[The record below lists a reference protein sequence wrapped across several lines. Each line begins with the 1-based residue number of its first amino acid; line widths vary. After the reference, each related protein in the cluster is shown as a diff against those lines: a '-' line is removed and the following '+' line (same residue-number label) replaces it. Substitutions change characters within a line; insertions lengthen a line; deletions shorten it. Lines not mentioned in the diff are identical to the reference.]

1 MPTFGLT
8 ISMIDGE
15 PRPAT
20 WGDLS
25 ILGIIGVAPDAD
37 PDVFPYDEPVL
48 VRTSDAAMITAL
60 GAAGTL
66 ADSLKMVNAQLGELK
81 ASALAVVVRV
91 TAGADTA
98 ATIANI
104 VGDGALTGVSA
115 FLRAPEEL
123 GYTPRLL
130 AAPGFT
136 SQIAE
141 GATGNAVVAA
151 LAGICPRLLAHAV
164 VDGPGTTFA
173 DAQAWRESINSQ
185 RIIPVEPGVRLIDAD
200 GDTYTAPLSPAILGV
215 AVRRDAEFE
224 GRPFHSWANQ
234 AVQGIVGPSRP
245 VKFSMTDDTTEGQML
260 LAANVGILTRG
271 ELGVDGG
278 IADGGFVFIGTDT
291 AGSDELWRFYNVTR
305 GRDYIHLM
313 CLKTLRTYLGRFN
326 ITGQTIQA
334 ILNTLRSALNQL
346 KAAGDIIDFKV
357 DFFPDENSPEDLRA
371 GHLTVSFLAEEAP
384 VLRRINIKS
393 GRYRSALEGMIEEL
407 ATAAS

>member
-1 MPTFGLT
+1 M
-8 ISMIDGE
+8 
-15 PRPAT
+15 
-20 WGDLS
+20 
-25 ILGIIGVAPDAD
+25 
-37 PDVFPYDEPVL
+37 
-48 VRTSDAAMITAL
+48 
-60 GAAGTL
+60 
-66 ADSLKMVNAQLGELK
+66 
-81 ASALAVVVRV
+81 
-91 TAGADTA
+91 
-98 ATIANI
+98 
-104 VGDGALTGVSA
+104 
-115 FLRAPEEL
+115 

-136 SQIAE
+136 SQLAE
-141 GATGNAVVAA
+141 GGGGNAVVGA

-173 DAQAWRESINSQ
+173 AAQAWREAISSQ

-200 GDTYTAPLSPAILGV
+200 GEPYTAPLSPAVLGI

-291 AGSDELWRFYNVTR
+291 AGSDDLWRFYNVTR

-334 ILNTLRSALNQL
+334 ILNTLRSALNEL

-357 DFFPDENSPEDLRA
+357 DFFPDENSPEDLRN

-407 ATAAS
+407 ASAAG

>member
-37 PDVFPYDEPVL
+37 PDIFPYDEPVL

-60 GAAGTL
+60 GPAGTL
-66 ADSLKMVNAQLGELK
+66 ADALKLVNAQLGELK

-91 TAGADTA
+91 AAGADTD

-104 VGDGALTGVSA
+104 VGDGAQTGLSA

-164 VDGPGTTFA
+164 VDGPASTFA
-173 DAQAWRESINSQ
+173 AAQGWRESINSQ
-185 RIIPVEPGVRLIDAD
+185 RIIPVEPGVRLVDAD

-260 LAANVGILTRG
+260 LAQNIGILTRG

-326 ITGQTIQA
+326 ITGQTIQS

-357 DFFPDENSPEDLRA
+357 DFFPDENSPEDLRN

-407 ATAAS
+407 ATAAA